1 MVLATA
7 RANKPRDGW
16 STSLRNDDD
25 DDSDDD
31 CSSSPSA
38 APPPPPAEGSD
49 WDWNWSSEL
58 IDIGLVDEPA
68 HLRFVETPFTLA
80 KRNALTK
87 RAAAETETV
96 ANTEKRKL
104 ATTPTASA
112 FAKKAKPT
120 ASTTPAPPHQSAALK
135 KTQGSSPPPS
145 DGQQQAVPPISSQ
158 PSLPKDP
165 LRATPIAQQQS
176 REETPSSKARLIS
189 SSRFRPASMSTSSP
203 TVFSSSSS
211 SQPSSSFAAPDK
223 AALAIAA
230 TAETETESEQASPA
244 AGLSSTKSTA
254 RVQHPLG
261 TTAASLT
268 PPSNRLPQ
276 AAPSTYSVGTG
287 VVHKVPPNQAKIST
301 LPCSASSELACASP
315 TTATKEDANDHD
327 ADDSPCL
334 PPPPP
339 SRRHRGDQQEGC
351 SAAIAGTFA
360 APVNVNKRLPTAK
373 LNKPNAV
380 RRPPPPPTNLPF
392 VSPLVARQRPLKL
405 QQQQSFPEQEGEED
419 DATRSLAVASAVH
432 PPPQQQQQQQ
442 QQQKQQKRSRVGDG
456 DLLFPQAIKAPPS
469 SSAFSTAGPASSS
482 SSSSSARTP
491 FVSSTTTTT
500 ATTTTTT
507 TEGSNSLRT
516 THMYRQHEGISP
528 ETRKRLDRFKRVG
541 NFSCSS
547 SSTLASAS
555 SSTAAEV
562 GTDSGR
568 LLTLSRRG
576 DDDGPCLDPT
586 TTPMPDRSALESGEP
601 VREDDVYSAAP
612 SSSIRKVSTTK
623 FNLPGFGP
631 GGGGVVGSS
640 LQTKKKRSRLDF
652 TPDEPLEVFRQKKKK
667 KKNAHGPL
675 LSSSSSPF
683 PHDNDGAW
691 NGVEPV
697 SPSPLHP
704 TGAPFQQRQQRPQPE
719 RETIVLGA
727 AVRSVRPVSLAGTTG
742 NTLNTLNNN
751 NKVGTSSSSLPPKRQ
766 TGGFKRPLA
775 AARTRGNLIIRGD
788 DNDDDDEE
796 ERASHEGED
805 AKRRR
810 LYRSLGL

>member
-1 MVLATA
+1 MPL
-7 RANKPRDGW
+7 
-16 STSLRNDDD
+16 SL
-25 DDSDDD
+25 SF
-31 CSSSPSA
+31 
-38 APPPPPAEGSD
+38 
-49 WDWNWSSEL
+49 L
-58 IDIGLVDEPA
+58 L
-68 HLRFVETPFTLA
+68 LTPFSPRFHA
-80 KRNALTK
+80 HSIV
-87 RAAAETETV
+87 AAV
-96 ANTEKRKL
+96 
-104 ATTPTASA
+104 
-112 FAKKAKPT
+112 
-120 ASTTPAPPHQSAALK
+120 
-135 KTQGSSPPPS
+135 
-145 DGQQQAVPPISSQ
+145 
-158 PSLPKDP
+158 
-165 LRATPIAQQQS
+165 
-176 REETPSSKARLIS
+176 
-189 SSRFRPASMSTSSP
+189 
-203 TVFSSSSS
+203 
-211 SQPSSSFAAPDK
+211 
-223 AALAIAA
+223 
-230 TAETETESEQASPA
+230 SPA
-244 AGLSSTKSTA
+244 
-254 RVQHPLG
+254 
-261 TTAASLT
+261 
-268 PPSNRLPQ
+268 
-276 AAPSTYSVGTG
+276 
-287 VVHKVPPNQAKIST
+287 VVHKMPPNQAKIST
-301 LPCSASSELACASP
+301 LPCSASSSELACASP

-339 SRRHRGDQQEGC
+339 SRRHRGDEQEGC

-373 LNKPNAV
+373 LNKSDAV
-380 RRPPPPPTNLPF
+380 RRPPSPPTNMPF
-392 VSPLVARQRPLKL
+392 VSPLVGRQRPLKL
-405 QQQQSFPEQEGEED
+405 QQQQSFPEHEGEED

-432 PPPQQQQQQQ
+432 PRPQQQ
-442 QQQKQQKRSRVGDG
+442 QQKRSRVGDR

-469 SSAFSTAGPASSS
+469 SSSFSTATAGPASSS
-482 SSSSSARTP
+482 GRAPSS
-491 FVSSTTTTT
+491 SSTTTTT
-500 ATTTTTT
+500 TTM
-507 TEGSNSLRT
+507 TESNSLRT
-516 THMYRQHEGISP
+516 TRGYREGISP

-601 VREDDVYSAAP
+601 VNNNNVDP
-612 SSSIRKVSTTK
+612 GPGSSIRKVSTSTTK
-623 FNLPGFGP
+623 FSLPGFGT
-631 GGGGVVGSS
+631 GSGGVVGSS

-652 TPDEPLEVFRQKKKK
+652 TPDEPLEVFRQKKKKK

-704 TGAPFQQRQQRPQPE
+704 TGAPFQQRQQRPQPK

-751 NKVGTSSSSLPPKRQ
+751 NKVGTSSSSLLPKRQ

-775 AARTRGNLIIRGD
+775 AARTRGNLIIRDD

>member
-1 MVLATA
+1 MPL
-7 RANKPRDGW
+7 
-16 STSLRNDDD
+16 SL
-25 DDSDDD
+25 SF
-31 CSSSPSA
+31 
-38 APPPPPAEGSD
+38 
-49 WDWNWSSEL
+49 L
-58 IDIGLVDEPA
+58 L
-68 HLRFVETPFTLA
+68 LTPFSPRFHA
-80 KRNALTK
+80 HSIV
-87 RAAAETETV
+87 AAV
-96 ANTEKRKL
+96 
-104 ATTPTASA
+104 
-112 FAKKAKPT
+112 
-120 ASTTPAPPHQSAALK
+120 
-135 KTQGSSPPPS
+135 
-145 DGQQQAVPPISSQ
+145 
-158 PSLPKDP
+158 
-165 LRATPIAQQQS
+165 
-176 REETPSSKARLIS
+176 
-189 SSRFRPASMSTSSP
+189 
-203 TVFSSSSS
+203 
-211 SQPSSSFAAPDK
+211 
-223 AALAIAA
+223 
-230 TAETETESEQASPA
+230 SPA
-244 AGLSSTKSTA
+244 
-254 RVQHPLG
+254 
-261 TTAASLT
+261 
-268 PPSNRLPQ
+268 
-276 AAPSTYSVGTG
+276 

-301 LPCSASSELACASP
+301 LPCSASSSELACASP
-315 TTATKEDANDHD
+315 AAAIEEDARDPD
-327 ADDSPCL
+327 ESPCL
-334 PPPPP
+334 PPLS
-339 SRRHRGDQQEGC
+339 SRHHGGNGEEGC
-351 SAAIAGTFA
+351 SAAIAGTVA

-373 LNKPNAV
+373 LHESNAV
-380 RRPPPPPTNLPF
+380 RRPPSPPSRTTNLPF
-392 VSPLVARQRPLKL
+392 VSPLVGRQRPLKLQQQQSPLKL

-432 PPPQQQQQQQ
+432 PRPQQQQQ
-442 QQQKQQKRSRVGDG
+442 KRPRVSDG
-456 DLLFPQAIKAPPS
+456 DCLLFPQAIKAPPS

-482 SSSSSARTP
+482 SSSSSSARTP
-491 FVSSTTTTT
+491 FVSSTTTTAAT
-500 ATTTTTT
+500 TTTTTT

-555 SSTAAEV
+555 SSTAAEIE
-562 GTDSGR
+562 TDSGR
-568 LLTLSRRG
+568 LLPLSLSRRR

-601 VREDDVYSAAP
+601 VNNNNVDPGPA
-612 SSSIRKVSTTK
+612 SSIRKVSTSTTK
-623 FNLPGFGP
+623 FSLPGFGTGS
-631 GGGGVVGSS
+631 GGAVGSS

-667 KKNAHGPL
+667 KKKNAHGPAS
-675 LSSSSSPF
+675 SSSSSPF

-697 SPSPLHP
+697 SPSPFHP
-704 TGAPFQQRQQRPQPE
+704 TGAPFQRQRQQRPQPK

-751 NKVGTSSSSLPPKRQ
+751 NKVGTSSSSLLPKRQ

>member
-16 STSLRNDDD
+16 STSLRNADD

-31 CSSSPSA
+31 GSSSPSA
-38 APPPPPAEGSD
+38 ASRPPPAEGSD

-87 RAAAETETV
+87 RAAAETETL
-96 ANTEKRKL
+96 ANTEKRKKL
-104 ATTPTASA
+104 ATTPAAAAS
-112 FAKKAKPT
+112 AKKAKPAT
-120 ASTTPAPPHQSAALK
+120 TTTTPAPPHQSAALK

-211 SQPSSSFAAPDK
+211 SQSPSSSSATDK

-230 TAETETESEQASPA
+230 TAETETESGQASPA

-254 RVQHPLG
+254 RVEHPLG

-287 VVHKVPPNQAKIST
+287 VVHKMPPNQAKIST
-301 LPCSASSELACASP
+301 LPCSASSSELACASP

-339 SRRHRGDQQEGC
+339 SRRHRGDEQEGC

-373 LNKPNAV
+373 LNKSDA
-380 RRPPPPPTNLPF
+380 
-392 VSPLVARQRPLKL
+392 RPLKL
-405 QQQQSFPEQEGEED
+405 QQQQSFPEHEGEED

-432 PPPQQQQQQQ
+432 PRPQQQ
-442 QQQKQQKRSRVGDG
+442 QQKRSRVGDR

-469 SSAFSTAGPASSS
+469 SSSFSTATAGPASSS
-482 SSSSSARTP
+482 GRAPSS
-491 FVSSTTTTT
+491 SSTTTTT
-500 ATTTTTT
+500 TTM
-507 TEGSNSLRT
+507 TESNSLRT
-516 THMYRQHEGISP
+516 TRGYREGISP

-601 VREDDVYSAAP
+601 VNNNNVDP
-612 SSSIRKVSTTK
+612 GPGSSIRKVSTSTTK
-623 FNLPGFGP
+623 FSLPGFGT
-631 GGGGVVGSS
+631 GSGGVVGSS

-652 TPDEPLEVFRQKKKK
+652 TPDEPLEVFRQKKKKKK

-704 TGAPFQQRQQRPQPE
+704 TGAPFQQRQQRPQPK

-751 NKVGTSSSSLPPKRQ
+751 NKVGTSSSSLLPKRQ

-775 AARTRGNLIIRGD
+775 AARTRGNLIIRDD